1 MAIEYINTGQIANDG
16 TGDALR
22 EAFIKINNNF
32 EELDLRLIEET
43 VIENVGSVG
52 VGLYAGKTDGVH
64 GFKKVVSG
72 TNINITEGATTVTL
86 DVPDSLDELL
96 IVSDNGS
103 LTVAN
108 GQSMTINGGNA
119 ITTSVSGQTLT
130 VDLDSTNIVS
140 RDNSPT
146 LSANLNANNNNILNI
161 NTLYANTYIGSVEG
175 NVWGYDL
182 RDFGEYFSG
191 FDFGNFR
198 TEYTSAIQFIV
209 QNIDVDFGDIDP
221 ERLDLEVDLGYIS

>member
-32 EELDLRLIEET
+32 EELDLRIIEET
-43 VIENVGSVG
+43 QIENVGTVG
-52 VGLYAGKTDGVH
+52 VNVYAGKTNGVH
-64 GFKKVVSG
+64 GFKKLVAG
-72 TNINITEGATTVTL
+72 TNIGISEGPTTVTF

-96 IVSDNGS
+96 IVTDNGS
-103 LTVAN
+103 LTVGS
-108 GQSMTINGGNA
+108 GQSMTLIGGNA

-140 RDNSPT
+140 RDNNPS
-146 LSANLNANNNNILNI
+146 LSANLNANNHNILNANVI
-161 NTLYANTYIGSVEG
+161 YANTFNGSVEG

-182 RDFGEYFSG
+182 RDFAEYFSG

-221 ERLDLEVDLGYIS
+221 ERRDLEVDLGYI

>member
-32 EELDLRLIEET
+32 EELDLRIVEET
-43 VIENVGSVG
+43 QIENVGSVG
-52 VGLYAGKTDGVH
+52 AEIYAGKTDGVH
-64 GFKKVVSG
+64 GFKRLVAG
-72 TNINITEGATTVTL
+72 TNINVSPGATTITL

-103 LTVAN
+103 LTVES
-108 GQSMTINGGNA
+108 GQSMTLTGGNA
-119 ITTSVSGQTLT
+119 ITTSVTGQTLT
-130 VDLDSTNIVS
+130 VDLDSSNIVS
-140 RDNSPT
+140 RDNNPT
-146 LSANLNANNNNILNI
+146 LSEDLNANLNNILNVNAI
-161 NTLYANTYIGSVEG
+161 YANGFIGPVQG
-175 NVWGYDL
+175 DVWGYDL
-182 RDFGEYFSG
+182 RDFGEYFTG
-191 FDFGNFR
+191 FDFGQFR

-221 ERLDLEVDLGYIS
+221 ERQDLEVDLGFI

>member
-22 EAFIKINNNF
+22 EAFIKVNDNF

-43 VIENVGSVG
+43 QIENVGSVG
-52 VGLYAGKTDGVH
+52 ATVYAGKTDGVH
-64 GFKKVVSG
+64 GFKKLVAG
-72 TNINITEGATTVTL
+72 TNINVTNNPTTITF

-96 IVSDNGS
+96 IVTDNGS
-103 LTVAN
+103 ITVAS
-108 GQSMTINGGNA
+108 GQSMTLQGGNA

-130 VDLDSTNIVS
+130 VDLDSANIVS
-140 RDNSPT
+140 RDSNPT
-146 LSANLNANNNNILNI
+146 LSGNLDANGNSVTNIDTI
-161 NTLYANTYIGSVEG
+161 SANTYTGSVEG

-182 RDFGEYFSG
+182 REFGDYFSG

-198 TEYTSAIQFIV
+198 TEYSSAIQFII
-209 QNIDVDFGDIDP
+209 QNIDIDFGAIDP
-221 ERLDLEVDLGYIS
+221 PSNDVEVDLGFIS